1 MRDAD
6 IMKLNAR
13 NAQNVATLYR
23 QFIRMD
29 AWQQAMKKAMSER
42 SNMLLALRNPAAFWQ
57 LVDTLQQEMLAEHE
71 RQVQAAAEK
80 IEADR
85 KKPKLALVN
94 GNGKFH

>member
-6 IMKLNAR
+6 VLALNAR

-29 AWQQAMKKAMSER
+29 AWQQAVKRAMSER

-57 LVDTLQQEMLAEHE
+57 LVDTLQQAMLAEHE
-71 RQVQAAAEK
+71 RRIQESAEQ
-80 IEADR
+80 IEAER
-85 KKPKLALVN
+85 KKPKLAVVN